1 MSNSNALHSSG
12 TEDHESLL
20 AAYSELCTSYNA
32 IREFRA
38 RLLGFLPL
46 ASAGGVFL
54 LLNAEETNIGP
65 LTLVAIGLFG
75 CLITV
80 GLYTYERHNMER
92 CHKLIRLGAEWE
104 ETGLKLK
111 NGQFLMRLERDG
123 DEIAGGSGFKLAA
136 SLIYGAVFLG
146 WLYVAIVGSLK
157 TIAHEGSWLALF

>member
-1 MSNSNALHSSG
+1 MSNINELHGSG
-12 TEDHESLL
+12 TPDRESLL

-54 LLNAEETNIGP
+54 LLNAAETSIGP

-75 CLITV
+75 CLITF

-92 CHKLIRLGAEWE
+92 CHNLIRLGADWE
-104 ETGLKLK
+104 ETGLKLT
-111 NGQFLMRLERDG
+111 NGQFMMRLESDG
-123 DEIAGGSGFKLAA
+123 NEIAGGSGFKLAA

-146 WLYVAIVGSLK
+146 WLYVAIVGLLK
-157 TIAHEGSWLALF
+157 TIAHNGSWLELL